1 MGKKKAEQILSIKS
15 LHDVGNWDYTATSSN
30 APKQFQRTN
39 LIYGPN
45 GSGKTSLANMFY
57 GLAHDWPT
65 ETERTFG
72 HVSLE
77 VGYEDQ
83 YSRTTNNLDDPVFEQ
98 VHVFTRDMVKEA
110 HALTVDDATMSAILT
125 LGTER
130 VDRERRIADLEQA
143 LSIETEKLAD
153 ASSRREHSESMV
165 EDTVSNFQN
174 DIFNTLKSYKGWA
187 TKGKYNQRRAEQD
200 LQEYVTSKIVKIDK
214 MLQERATT
222 NEEVIHCLESLDENE
237 VSEHLKTLAEGEQRQ
252 LALPVFIGDNLI
264 KCINTINALLE
275 KVPNVTTLDTLNS
288 NPGASN
294 WVQQGIQL
302 HEGSGQCIF
311 CGARLSTSRMVD
323 IRTHFSHEVEELQ
336 AMLRQ
341 HRSDLEQEIQV
352 AKTLAETID
361 RLAEGFSDSDELRNI
376 SQIYVTELATY
387 TTWIDAAKQIIDNKL
402 NNVMI
407 ASSELLQTTKMPD
420 PTSLID
426 WINTYNHNSSRQ
438 AERKEFAETT
448 IRSYYCA
455 RHCVAYRSA
464 TRERDKLNSE
474 EISHE
479 KRIRRIQGE
488 LSELRNFSGDPLP
501 SAHSLNKRVSD
512 LLGRNELH
520 FEVDGDHY
528 RVTRNGKPAIRLS
541 EGEQTAIT
549 FVHFIEMVDV
559 YTANGGHPI
568 IVIDDP
574 VSSLDER
581 IQYGVASMMRE
592 LMIKF
597 DARRSRLRT
606 SDVSQLFVLTHNFDF
621 FRYLY
626 CSLAEKEKP
635 VGPTSAYE
643 IASQHVS
650 GVRRPYLVDWHVS
663 DGSKM
668 EVFSSYHHA
677 FGLLGRAIGTANRG
691 TTLSIMDL
699 QLLYPNLARRLLE
712 QFLAFEFPHLATNF
726 KDGITAGAARVRKN
740 GHNTGVDPTEVS
752 QIITVCQHI
761 VLPVTNTGSHNRV
774 PTTVGTHSGQSI
786 DLFIRQVF
794 YFMYL
799 VDESHFQGM
808 CKALDFKDEYALLPA
823 SARPTQP

>member
-15 LHDVGNWDYTATSSN
+15 LHNIGNWDYTATASS
-30 APKQFQRTN
+30 APKRFQRTN

-77 VGYEDQ
+77 VGYEDK

-130 VDRERRIADLEQA
+130 VDRERRIAELEQA

-153 ASSRREHSESMV
+153 TKSRRKHSESIAK
-165 EDTVSNFQN
+165 DTVSNFQN
-174 DIFNTLKSYKGWA
+174 DIFNALKSYKGWA
-187 TKGKYNQRRAEQD
+187 TKGKYKQQRAEQD
-200 LQEYVTSKIVKIDK
+200 LQEYITSKIVKIDQI
-214 MLQERATT
+214 LQEQETT
-222 NEEVIHCLESLDENE
+222 YEEVIHCLESLDENA

-252 LALPVFIGDNLI
+252 LALPVFIEDNLI
-264 KCINTINALLE
+264 KSINTINELLD
-275 KVPNVTTLDTLNS
+275 KVPNVTTLDTLDS

-311 CGARLSTSRMVD
+311 CGARLSTSRMAD
-323 IRTHFSHEVEELQ
+323 IRAHFSHEVEELQ
-336 AMLRQ
+336 TMLRQ
-341 HRSDLEQEIQV
+341 HRSNFEQEIEV
-352 AKTLAETID
+352 GKTLAETID
-361 RLAEGFSDSDELRNI
+361 RLADEFSDSAELRNFA
-376 SQIYVTELATY
+376 QNYTAELATY
-387 TTWIDAAKQIIDNKL
+387 TAWIDTAKQIIEDKL

-407 ASSELLQTTKMPD
+407 AGSELLQSTHIPD
-420 PTSLID
+420 PTSLIN

-438 AERKEFAETT
+438 AERKEIAETT
-448 IRSYYCA
+448 IRSYYSA
-455 RHCVAYRSA
+455 RHSLSYQSA
-464 TRERDKLNSE
+464 TREKDRLNSE
-474 EISHE
+474 VISHE
-479 KRIRRIQGE
+479 NEIKRIRGE

-501 SAHSLNKRVSD
+501 SAQSLNKRVSD

-528 RVTRNGKPAIRLS
+528 RVTRNGEPAIRLS

-549 FVHFIEMVDV
+549 FVHFIEMIDV

-568 IVIDDP
+568 VVIDDP

-592 LMIKF
+592 LMITF
-597 DARRSRLRT
+597 DARKSKLRT
-606 SDVSQLFVLTHNFDF
+606 SDVSQLFILTHNFDF

-635 VGPTSAYE
+635 IGPTSAYE
-643 IASQHVS
+643 IASQHIS
-650 GVRRPYLVDWHVS
+650 GIRRPHLVDWHVG
-663 DGSKM
+663 DRSKM

-677 FGLLGRAIGTANRG
+677 FGLLGRAISAANIG
-691 TTLSIMDL
+691 TTQSIMDL

-712 QFLAFEFPHLATNF
+712 QFLAFEFPHFATNF
-726 KDGITAGAARVRKN
+726 NDGITAGAARVRKN
-740 GHNTGVDPTEVS
+740 GHDTGADPAEVS

-808 CKALDFKDEYALLPA
+808 CKALDFKNVYALLPA
-823 SARPTQP
+823 SSLPKQP